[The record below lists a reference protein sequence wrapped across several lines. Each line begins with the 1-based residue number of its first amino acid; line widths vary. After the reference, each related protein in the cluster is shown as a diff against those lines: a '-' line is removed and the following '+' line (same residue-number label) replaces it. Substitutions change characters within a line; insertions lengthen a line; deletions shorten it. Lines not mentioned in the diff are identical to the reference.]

1 MVVVGGRATA
11 HDKKSC
17 GESGGNIK
25 DEEEEEKTNNYD
37 YNYYWQQR
45 VHTKHNHKVEKS
57 LTN

>member
-25 DEEEEEKTNNYD
+25 DEEEEEEKTNNYD

-45 VHTKHNHKVEKS
+45 GH
-57 LTN
+57 